1 MGSCIALHVY
11 SATMLRDIVGQ
22 VATLHSDHAAARE
35 DSASPAVW
43 DAVVGEHAILNLHLA
58 AGHVQRTRK
67 VLNKR
72 ALVEHE
78 PATAHHHRW
87 SGECLTNLHT
97 LEGDLAS
104 GDVDYGRRCGG
115 VRVKRLRWRDGRST
129 TCTPGAAE
137 STTSLAPTDPS
148 KKRPPS
154 GTSYS
159 EASSVSWTGVPGWL
173 LAASLKAS
181 AKPVE
186 SDTVML

>member
-1 MGSCIALHVY
+1 VGSCIALHVY

-115 VRVKRLRWRDGRST
+115 VRQAPAMARWTQYNVYTRRGGEHHLTRTHRSIKKE
-129 TCTPGAAE
+129 AAFGY
-137 STTSLAPTDPS
+137 LI
-148 KKRPPS
+148 
-154 GTSYS
+154 
-159 EASSVSWTGVPGWL
+159 L
-173 LAASLKAS
+173 
-181 AKPVE
+181 
-186 SDTVML
+186 